1 MMSCQVT
8 DGEGGR
14 VWNVRERKGEGG
26 LHLKAQLESSVSAA
40 ATTLPQRNMDLL
52 FSLCSAAHFPPKSH
66 LKLFQFRTRDA
77 RRSVWIAWRPPGYAF
92 VDFDDSR
99 DAEDAICELDD
110 MFSTW
115 LLIFN
120 MWFS

>member
-1 MMSCQVT
+1 MLKNAQVH

-26 LHLKAQLESSVSAA
+26 LHLRVQLESSVSAAA

-77 RRSVWIAWRPPGYAF
+77 RRSQT
-92 VDFDDSR
+92 
-99 DAEDAICELDD
+99 
-110 MFSTW
+110 MFSFCEGCRPKT
-115 LLIFN
+115 LLFFCESCCLKIF
-120 MWFS
+120 